1 MTNFVEHTIING
13 EQRIVFTGDMFFNMY
28 APKFNYAIDNFGW
41 GKEELLSSALE
52 FGVIKCLDGDKYFY
66 THKELNDL
74 NQTEVRN
81 QYDR

>member
-1 MTNFVEHTIING
+1 MTNLVEHTIING
-13 EQRIVFTGDMFFNMY
+13 EQRIVFTGDMFWSMY
-28 APKFNYAIDNFGW
+28 APNFNFEWD
-41 GKEELLSSALE
+41 KEELLSRALE